1 MSSNTKKIESIT
13 LRVDPETKASLEE
26 LAQEDQRTLSA
37 FILKAL
43 RERYPLLNSP
53 KSKLKGK

>member
-1 MSSNTKKIESIT
+1 MRSNTKKIESIT

-43 RERYPLLNSP
+43 RERYPLLSSP